1 MRTAQIHLYA
11 PPARAWNEMLAFSDA
26 VRADSALLAAYKS
39 GCSIMKATFIENALS
54 RLGVGLVAPFPR

>member
-1 MRTAQIHLYA
+1 
-11 PPARAWNEMLAFSDA
+11 MLAFSDA